1 MVSNDQRSQAWLED
15 SFDEMIRLQ
24 RNQYRLLQSIQVAL
38 WIIRIII
45 LLGVATSAFSALGVL

>member
-38 WIIRIII
+38 WIIIIII